1 MFVIKQDNSGVST
14 EHKSPT
20 TTNSDDHKFSL
31 LLEPNSL
38 LILKDTMYS
47 SYLHGIQEKTQDEI
61 SDRVANLALTTDGHK
76 CGDKLERT
84 CRVSLTIRYVPK
96 TLKIQLRLGKR

>member
-1 MFVIKQDNSGVST
+1 MQGNSGTVSS
-14 EHKSPT
+14 EHKPPAIMDP
-20 TTNSDDHKFSL
+20 DDLKMSL

-38 LILKDTMYS
+38 LILKDTMYT
-47 SYLHGIQEKTQDEI
+47 SYLHGIQERTNDDI
-61 SDRVANLALTTDGHK
+61 SDKVANLALTNGGHK

-96 TLKIQLRLGKR
+96 TLKVQIRLGKR